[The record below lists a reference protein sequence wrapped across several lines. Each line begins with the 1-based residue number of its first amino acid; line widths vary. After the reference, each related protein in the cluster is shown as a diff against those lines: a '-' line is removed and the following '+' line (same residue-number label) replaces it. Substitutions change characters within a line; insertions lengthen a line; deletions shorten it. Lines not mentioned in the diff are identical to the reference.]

1 MKNLFRLSSTFIV
14 FLLAFMFSTEVFSQ
28 GKPKGMVKIK
38 AGPPEDFSVFYT
50 RFHSDSIFQM
60 SRLREPL
67 LGMKKIQGQEIP
79 WTINNWDLMITK
91 VQDMDLSIYRTRV
104 KNKKKYFE
112 QEVWTEN
119 KNYFSAHR
127 FELHGSKWYL
137 VFAYQESF

>member
-50 RFHSDSIFQM
+50 RFHADSIFQM

-119 KNYFSAHR
+119 QNYFSAHR
-127 FELHGSKWYL
+127 FELHGSKWHL